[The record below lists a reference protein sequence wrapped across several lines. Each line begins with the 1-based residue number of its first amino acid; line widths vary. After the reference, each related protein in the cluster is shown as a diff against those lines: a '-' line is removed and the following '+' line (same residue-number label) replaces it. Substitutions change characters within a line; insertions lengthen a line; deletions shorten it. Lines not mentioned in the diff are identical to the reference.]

1 MLNQRGVSSNLLA
14 AAGMNL
20 PVAYNNIEC
29 SAFPRDR
36 RSECWET
43 RVRDDYGVAF
53 KSKGPMKSGYMR
65 SRALGRCS
73 IHAISVPMAH
83 RAARIEEDETV
94 IFANIQ
100 INNEGARF
108 CGRREFAL
116 KPGGLALYACSDLY
130 HLDFDG
136 ASDFLTIGVP
146 AGELARQMP
155 NLAAHLEGPL
165 DYDPALIKLLA
176 TTTAGLISVNRS
188 QNQIVNDA
196 LDTAL
201 MNMLV
206 AALKSGENQQAI
218 QGGFGA
224 HATLQRI
231 RAHVCETLDDP
242 DLTPAKVADT
252 MGITVGYLHKIFLA
266 SGTTL
271 MKYVLSERL
280 ERCRT
285 DIAQLEKSRSLSQI
299 AYSWGFNDASHFS
312 RSFRNRFGVSPT
324 EYRRQMQNR
333 EANFLES

>member
-1 MLNQRGVSSNLLA
+1 MLNHCNVSRNLLT

-20 PVAYNNIEC
+20 PVSVNHIEC
-29 SAFPRDR
+29 SAFPRDQ
-36 RSECWET
+36 RSEYWET
-43 RVRDDYGVAF
+43 RVRADYGVAF
-53 KSKGPMKSGYMR
+53 KSKSPMKSGHMR

-73 IHAISVPMAH
+73 IHEISVPLAH
-83 RAARIEEDETV
+83 RAARIEEDATV

-100 INNEGARF
+100 LDNEGARF

-136 ASDFLTIGVP
+136 ASNFLTIGVP
-146 AGELARQMP
+146 AAELARQMP
-155 NLAAHLEGPL
+155 SLADHLEGPL
-165 DYDPALIKLLA
+165 DYDPVLIKLLA
-176 TTTAGLISVNRS
+176 TTTASLVAASLS
-188 QNQIVNDA
+188 PNQVVNDA

-206 AALKSGENQQAI
+206 AALKSGENRTGNH
-218 QGGFGA
+218 GGFGA

-231 RAHVCETLDDP
+231 RVHVCDNLDDP
-242 DLTPAKVADT
+242 DLGPAKVADA

-312 RSFRNRFGVSPT
+312 RSFRNRFGISPT
-324 EYRRQMQNR
+324 EYRRQVQNR
-333 EANFLES
+333 NAAYRQN